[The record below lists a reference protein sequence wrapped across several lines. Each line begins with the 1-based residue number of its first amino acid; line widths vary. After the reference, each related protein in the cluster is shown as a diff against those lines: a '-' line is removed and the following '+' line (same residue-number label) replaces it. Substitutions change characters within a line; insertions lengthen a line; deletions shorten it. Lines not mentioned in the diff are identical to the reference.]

1 MEWRAAALGRGGGPR
16 PSLPGDGVL
25 ASVGWSSWTGGGGGE
40 PRLLHY
46 GPEGLGLR
54 LNSGPSSPG
63 RLSLGQD
70 CSAGLEES
78 VAREALC
85 PGQHSRYRLFSPG
98 HLKARR

>member
-1 MEWRAAALGRGGGPR
+1 MVGHGPPFPETESSPLSGG
-16 PSLPGDGVL
+16 LPGL
-25 ASVGWSSWTGGGGGE
+25 GGGE

>member
-1 MEWRAAALGRGGGPR
+1 MASSGPR
-16 PSLPGDGVL
+16 QRWWATALPSRRRSPRLCRVVL
-25 ASVGWSSWTGGGGGE
+25 LDWGGGGE